1 MLPVD
6 WSQEVQRIPK
16 EVLPQWGYLLP
27 MSPRWIHA
35 YTSFCLQERLLGLL
49 RTNHCLPWLSAET
62 SGPLF
67 VDAPGASISDRL
79 LSHGQKD
86 QTAAVL
92 HHKKP
97 DDFQPYVRMTKGT
110 AGCISCSSVSIAW
123 LGPVL
128 KKVQPQ
134 CLLFLAWHD
143 KHGGLDLM
151 INTKQILDNEAPSSI
166 SINSGF
172 KLITRQ
178 DKRNNRE
185 K

>member
-1 MLPVD
+1 M
-6 WSQEVQRIPK
+6 R
-16 EVLPQWGYLLP
+16 
-27 MSPRWIHA
+27 PRWIHA

-79 LSHGQKD
+79 LSHGQQD

-92 HHKKP
+92 HQKKADGFLP
-97 DDFQPYVRMTKGT
+97 TPSVRMAKGT

-128 KKVQPQ
+128 KKVHFNAFFWHKTCQTWRFRLNDQHKANIRQRSP
-134 CLLFLAWHD
+134 LFH
-143 KHGGLDLM
+143 
-151 INTKQILDNEAPSSI
+151 
-166 SINSGF
+166 
-172 KLITRQ
+172 
-178 DKRNNRE
+178 
-185 K
+185 